1 MKDIY
6 FYQNHHYSHILLT
19 VYQVLIEEL
28 TKRLEDSDNNDLE
41 GDKNKENDF
50 FYRLRI
56 KQQYANQ

>member
-28 TKRLEDSDNNDLE
+28 TNRLENDYGNNGDNNDLE
-41 GDKNKENDF
+41 VDKDK
-50 FYRLRI
+50 
-56 KQQYANQ
+56 